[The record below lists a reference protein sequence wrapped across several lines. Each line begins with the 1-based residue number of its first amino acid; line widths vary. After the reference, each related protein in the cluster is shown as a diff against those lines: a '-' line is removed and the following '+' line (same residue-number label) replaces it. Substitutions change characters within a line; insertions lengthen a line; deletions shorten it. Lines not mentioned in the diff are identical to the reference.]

1 MTRRERMEARL
12 ERRRTW
18 AAGRSAKSAAAFE
31 GAHKIVENIPLGQPI
46 LVGHHSEKRHRRDID
61 RMGSLMDKGVESA
74 KMADL
79 HRSKAGNIEAA
90 LDRSIFSDDPD
101 AVEALREKIAGLKNE
116 AERCKAINKEIRKGE
131 GWAARLAEKGISITD
146 AETKL
151 LLSIATHQPFYCDKK
166 TGAPVFPGY
175 HLTSISAG
183 IRRAEERIR
192 AIESRNAQAA
202 KAEATPDGILLEE
215 FGPDQGFSKYTRV
228 TFAEKPSR
236 SVLDAL
242 KAAGYSWSRG
252 SWIGPTSRLP
262 EGLRPAST
270 MVEGGA

>member
-18 AAGRSAKSAAAFE
+18 AAGRTAKSAAAFE

-74 KMADL
+74 KMAT
-79 HRSKAGNIEAA
+79 HHESKAAGIEAA
-90 LDRSIFSDDPD
+90 LDHSIFSDDPD
-101 AVEALREKIAGLKNE
+101 ALDALREKIAGLK
-116 AERCKAINKEIRKGE
+116 AEGDRCKAINKEIRKGE
-131 GWAARLAEKGISITD
+131 GFEARLLAKGLTMTDREK
-146 AETKL
+146 KV
-151 LLSIATHQPFYCDKK
+151 LLSVAAHQPYYCVK
-166 TGAPVFPGY
+166 GFPVFPGY

-192 AIESRNAQAA
+192 AIKSRNAQVA
-202 KAEATPDGILLEE
+202 KAEATPDGILVEAC
-215 FGPDQGFSKYTRV
+215 GPQDVVNAYTRV
-228 TFAEKPSR
+228 TFAEKPDR
-236 SVLDAL
+236 KIIDAL